1 MSNNAKLTK
10 NSNEYNM
17 IEDAIS
23 KKLIKYYEFEQFSDL
38 QEIGFGGFGK
48 VYRTSWKNY
57 YKQCALKS
65 FFNFNDSTV
74 KEIVREIQLQREVD
88 FHNNIIRFYGVTAS
102 SKENQRKKYMLVME
116 YADNGTLRKYLN
128 ENLENMSWNDKYN
141 LAFQLVC
148 AVSCLHGEGIVHCDL
163 HSNNILVHQNTVK
176 LADFGLSKRIE
187 ETSNPQSKTF
197 GLIPY
202 ADPKSFNRSTE
213 LYVLSKKSDVYS
225 IGVLL
230 WEISSC
236 QPPFHGK
243 QYDVGLALDILQGL
257 REKPTHDTPEEYIK
271 IYIDC
276 WNIEP
281 DNRPTIDQV
290 VEELKVLIT
299 KENIIIKDFHLYN
312 NTNNSLSS
320 NNHQLSDSTVKISE
334 STSSIHVDLPQ
345 VIQNF
350 DMINIKELEP
360 TLSSI
365 SQFKDNFDILVNIM
379 FNFFN
384 DTDEIGKQK
393 ILSYLNEQNITLL
406 EINNLLL
413 DNQNNSHSI
422 YLLGKF
428 NHLGIGISIDNQKAF
443 ELYQEA
449 ADLGNSS
456 GINDLG
462 YYYLNLNGIETDNNK
477 KMAFELYQKAAE
489 LGNSSGINSLGYCY
503 RNGIG
508 TNINNKKAFEL
519 YQKAADLGN
528 SSGISNLGVCYE
540 NGIEINIDYQKA
552 FKLYQKAADLG
563 NASGINNLGYCY
575 ENGVGTIVDNKKAF
589 ELYQKA
595 TDLGNSFGICNLG
608 QCYENGIGTDIDN
621 KKAFKLYQKAADL
634 GNEYGINNLG
644 YCYEKGI
651 GTDIDCQKA
660 YELYQMGADIG
671 NSFGIHDLKLC
682 YKNGND
688 VYYQK
693 PFKWQQI

>member
-23 KKLIKYYEFEQFSDL
+23 KRLIKYYEFEQFSDL

-128 ENLENMSWNDKYN
+128 ENLENLSWNDKYN
-141 LAFQLVC
+141 LAFQLVY

-187 ETSNPQSKTF
+187 ETSNSQSKKF

-257 REKPTHDTPEEYIK
+257 REIPTHDTPEEYIK

-320 NNHQLSDSTVKISE
+320 NNHQLSDST
-334 STSSIHVDLPQ
+334 
-345 VIQNF
+345 N
-350 DMINIKELEP
+350 
-360 TLSSI
+360 
-365 SQFKDNFDILVNIM
+365 
-379 FNFFN
+379 
-384 DTDEIGKQK
+384 
-393 ILSYLNEQNITLL
+393 
-406 EINNLLL
+406 
-413 DNQNNSHSI
+413 
-422 YLLGKF
+422 
-428 NHLGIGISIDNQKAF
+428 
-443 ELYQEA
+443 
-449 ADLGNSS
+449 
-456 GINDLG
+456 
-462 YYYLNLNGIETDNNK
+462 
-477 KMAFELYQKAAE
+477 
-489 LGNSSGINSLGYCY
+489 
-503 RNGIG
+503 
-508 TNINNKKAFEL
+508 
-519 YQKAADLGN
+519 
-528 SSGISNLGVCYE
+528 
-540 NGIEINIDYQKA
+540 
-552 FKLYQKAADLG
+552 
-563 NASGINNLGYCY
+563 
-575 ENGVGTIVDNKKAF
+575 
-589 ELYQKA
+589 
-595 TDLGNSFGICNLG
+595 
-608 QCYENGIGTDIDN
+608 
-621 KKAFKLYQKAADL
+621 
-634 GNEYGINNLG
+634 
-644 YCYEKGI
+644 
-651 GTDIDCQKA
+651 
-660 YELYQMGADIG
+660 
-671 NSFGIHDLKLC
+671 
-682 YKNGND
+682 
-688 VYYQK
+688 
-693 PFKWQQI
+693 

>member
-1 MSNNAKLTK
+1 MSNNAELTK
-10 NSNEYNM
+10 NSNEYNW

-23 KKLIKYYEFEQFSDL
+23 KKLIKYYEFEQFCDL

-48 VYRTSWKNY
+48 VYRASWKNY

-65 FFNFNDSTV
+65 FFDFNDSTV
-74 KEIVREIQLQREVD
+74 KGIVREIQLQREVD

-116 YADNGTLRKYLN
+116 YAD
-128 ENLENMSWNDKYN
+128 S
-141 LAFQLVC
+141 
-148 AVSCLHGEGIVHCDL
+148 VSCLHGEGIVHRDL

-187 ETSNPQSKTF
+187 ETSNSQSKTF

-202 ADPKSFNRSTE
+202 VDPKSFNRSKE

-257 REKPTHDTPEEYIK
+257 RETPTHDTHEEYIK
-271 IYIDC
+271 IYVDC

-290 VEELKVLIT
+290 VEELKVLIM

-320 NNHQLSDSTVKISE
+320 NNHQLSNSTVKISE
-334 STSSIHVDLPQ
+334 STSSIHGDLSQ

-350 DMINIKELEP
+350 DMIDMINTEELEP

-365 SQFKDNFDILVNIM
+365 NQFKDNFNIEVNIM
-379 FNFFN
+379 FNLFN
-384 DTDEIGKQK
+384 DSDEIGKQK
-393 ILSYLNEQNITLL
+393 ILSYLNEQNITLQ

-413 DNQNNSHSI
+413 NDQNNSHSI

-428 NHLGIGISIDNQKAF
+428 NHLGIGISVDNQ
-443 ELYQEA
+443 
-449 ADLGNSS
+449 
-456 GINDLG
+456 
-462 YYYLNLNGIETDNNK
+462 
-477 KMAFELYQKAAE
+477 
-489 LGNSSGINSLGYCY
+489 
-503 RNGIG
+503 
-508 TNINNKKAFEL
+508 KAFEL

-528 SSGISNLGVCYE
+528 SSGIN
-540 NGIEINIDYQKA
+540 D
-552 FKLYQKAADLG
+552 
-563 NASGINNLGYCY
+563 LGYCY
-575 ENGVGTIVDNKKAF
+575 LNGIGTGIDKKKAF

-595 TDLGNSFGICNLG
+595 AELDNSVFI
-608 QCYENGIGTDIDN
+608 Q
-621 KKAFKLYQKAADL
+621 
-634 GNEYGINNLG
+634 
-644 YCYEKGI
+644 
-651 GTDIDCQKA
+651 
-660 YELYQMGADIG
+660 
-671 NSFGIHDLKLC
+671 
-682 YKNGND
+682 
-688 VYYQK
+688 
-693 PFKWQQI
+693 